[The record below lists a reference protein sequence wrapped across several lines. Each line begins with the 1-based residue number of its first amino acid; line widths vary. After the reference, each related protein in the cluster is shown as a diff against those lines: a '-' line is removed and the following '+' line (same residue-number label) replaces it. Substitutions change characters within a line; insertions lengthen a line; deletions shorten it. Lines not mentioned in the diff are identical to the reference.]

1 MVPLYIL
8 LNMMLHLVCPLY
20 VCISMCKQCTCLI
33 IFSSILD
40 PIVKEQGRLTMVSSS
55 PTPMAGSV
63 PVGE

>member
-1 MVPLYIL
+1 MILYRVYPLL
-8 LNMMLHLVCPLY
+8 CM
-20 VCISMCKQCTCLI
+20 CIYLTV
-33 IFSSILD
+33 FSFILD

>member
-1 MVPLYIL
+1 MMHLY
-8 LNMMLHLVCPLY
+8 LVERDSTIEY
-20 VCISMCKQCTCLI
+20 
-33 IFSSILD
+33 IFSNHISVRTCSCLTIFSFILD

>member
-1 MVPLYIL
+1 MIHLY
-8 LNMMLHLVCPLY
+8 LVERDSAVEY
-20 VCISMCKQCTCLI
+20 
-33 IFSSILD
+33 IFSNHISVGTCSYLTIFSFILD

>member
-1 MVPLYIL
+1 
-8 LNMMLHLVCPLY
+8 MMHSYLVERDSAVEY
-20 VCISMCKQCTCLI
+20 
-33 IFSSILD
+33 IFSNHVSVRTCSSLTIFSFILD

>member
-1 MVPLYIL
+1 LCGRY
-8 LNMMLHLVCPLY
+8 PLY
-20 VCISMCKQCTCLI
+20 VYVSVYICLI
-33 IFSSILD
+33 TFLSILD